1 MALGKLFE
9 LRGKVI
15 IPKDDCQIILP
26 IKKMFDKHPEEHLK
40 LCAYLHYMKSM
51 KKEDNPYADV
61 PLKERSDQIVFDLG
75 IETDVDMSEEVQMAL
90 QCVEEK
96 YYTTFYG
103 LYKGIKSAMDKI
115 GKGLETVEIDFNQK
129 DGNVG
134 NITRIAKEYEALR
147 TSFKAAYRDFDE
159 ETGSVRVRGN
169 SRLAIDEND
178 LDDDL

>member
-1 MALGKLFE
+1 MALGKIFE
-9 LRGKVI
+9 LRGRVI
-15 IPKDDCQIILP
+15 IPKEDCYIIQP
-26 IKKMFDKHPEEHLK
+26 IKEMFDKYPEEHLK

-61 PLKERSDQIVFDLG
+61 PLKDRSEQIVFDLQ
-75 IETDVDMSEEVQMAL
+75 IETDVDNNDVIERAL
-90 QCVEEK
+90 STVEEM

-103 LYKGIKSAMDKI
+103 LYKGIKSSLDKI
-115 GKGLETVEIDFNQK
+115 GKALELVEIDFNQK

-147 TSFKAAYRDFDE
+147 SSFKAAYRDFDE
-159 ETGSVRVRGN
+159 ETGNVRVRGN

-178 LDDDL
+178 SDDDL